1 MRQLRGKPQYHLPM
15 DSAGRLLPATP
26 ERDIF
31 TVSRLNREVR
41 ILLERG
47 FGSLWLEAEIS
58 NLARPS
64 SGHWYFSLKDAAA
77 QVRCAMFRQRNMLCA
92 FAPRDGQKVLVR
104 ARIGLY
110 EPRGEYQLIIDHME
124 DAGLGALKRQF
135 EELSA
140 KLAAEGLFAAERKRA
155 LPTLPR
161 RIGVITSPTG
171 AAIRDILHVLARRF
185 PAIPVLI
192 YPVAVQGAQAPMEI
206 IAALTLAGRRAE
218 CDVLILA
225 RGGGSLEDL
234 WAFNDERLARA
245 IVASPIPIIS
255 GIGHE
260 VDFTIADFA
269 ADVRAP
275 TPSAAAE
282 LAVPDA
288 AEWQDSLLRLDTRL
302 RRGIRRR
309 IEEHQ
314 KRLRWLIGRAALVSP
329 SARLREQAQRLDE
342 LEQSLLR
349 AVRRQMQ
356 RTREKVRWLTGRA
369 ALVNPAARLT
379 QQRARLEN
387 LQQRLSRGE
396 LSQLRRSRERLV
408 PLVRTLNAVSPPR
421 DARTRL
427 RHREFRQR
435 RDSAQCRRGGAGHDH
450 RGTAWD
456 GPAPREGRGNFVI
469 RLRTARSPA
478 VLAYVLFAFH
488 PSAAMS
494 FELPHQSAVPGGI
507 ELIRLDG
514 TGSAIPYVEIND
526 HRALMVQDGAAWVAV
541 IGIPLSAPLGVE
553 RAIVR
558 DSQGRHEVEFTVGDK
573 RYASQSLKVPPRQVN
588 LSKADLARA
597 TSERERI
604 DRLLDHYSEPP
615 PESLHLPQPVPGTRS
630 SSFGMRRIFNGES
643 RNPHTGM
650 DIAAPTGT
658 AVRVPIAGTVVDT
671 GEYFFNGNTVFV
683 DHGRGLVSMYC
694 HLSTIDVKPGQ
705 HVAAGE
711 RLGAVGMTGRVTGPH
726 LHWGLALNHTWVDP
740 ELFVR

>member
-1 MRQLRGKPQYHLPM
+1 M
-15 DSAGRLLPATP
+15 
-26 ERDIF
+26 
-31 TVSRLNREVR
+31 
-41 ILLERG
+41 
-47 FGSLWLEAEIS
+47 
-58 NLARPS
+58 
-64 SGHWYFSLKDAAA
+64 
-77 QVRCAMFRQRNMLCA
+77 
-92 FAPRDGQKVLVR
+92 
-104 ARIGLY
+104 
-110 EPRGEYQLIIDHME
+110 
-124 DAGLGALKRQF
+124 
-135 EELSA
+135 
-140 KLAAEGLFAAERKRA
+140 
-155 LPTLPR
+155 
-161 RIGVITSPTG
+161 
-171 AAIRDILHVLARRF
+171 
-185 PAIPVLI
+185 
-192 YPVAVQGAQAPMEI
+192 
-206 IAALTLAGRRAE
+206 
-218 CDVLILA
+218 
-225 RGGGSLEDL
+225 
-234 WAFNDERLARA
+234 
-245 IVASPIPIIS
+245 
-255 GIGHE
+255 
-260 VDFTIADFA
+260 
-269 ADVRAP
+269 
-275 TPSAAAE
+275 
-282 LAVPDA
+282 
-288 AEWQDSLLRLDTRL
+288 
-302 RRGIRRR
+302 
-309 IEEHQ
+309 
-314 KRLRWLIGRAALVSP
+314 
-329 SARLREQAQRLDE
+329 
-342 LEQSLLR
+342 
-349 AVRRQMQ
+349 
-356 RTREKVRWLTGRA
+356 
-369 ALVNPAARLT
+369 
-379 QQRARLEN
+379 
-387 LQQRLSRGE
+387 
-396 LSQLRRSRERLV
+396 
-408 PLVRTLNAVSPPR
+408 
-421 DARTRL
+421 
-427 RHREFRQR
+427 
-435 RDSAQCRRGGAGHDH
+435 
-450 RGTAWD
+450 
-456 GPAPREGRGNFVI
+456 I